1 MNPADQPRRLGV
13 EVRFDTQPIEGRVYE
28 DDGQLDRQFS
38 GWLGLISAIEAARGA
53 GLSSPQEQREERE

>member
-28 DDGQLDRQFS
+28 DDGRLDRQFS